1 MFRLFKKSGFDP
13 QLFEKELTDI
23 TESISS
29 TQQQISRLKTRYV
42 SIRRVLIQYMVLIY
56 VAVCLY
62 NYSQIPRNY
71 VASNKIQ
78 LFIRGQS
85 RGQLLFVGLYPVMGY
100 LLVKMIHAVFGF
112 LSKNR
117 THRLKGLKEK
127 HKAKIEELKKI
138 TNFNTT
144 ANLLN
149 KYGEKN
155 EIPAKNLPKARTTP
169 AKQVPKGPKGPKGSN
184 VINGTTEVNGANIP
198 TVQGRQFQQIP
209 PPNTLKL
216 LTTNPQAPIQKNRP
230 IQDRLLDL
238 LIGSDNNESIENR
251 YALICVNCF
260 THNGLAP
267 PNCTNP
273 ANTKF
278 ACLKCGFLNG
288 NTWQDE
294 LRDVTAKEE
303 SKDATTK
310 EEIREARTTKQSKE
324 APTTKESKEAPT
336 GKESLIA
343 EKEAP
348 IDPSDPP
355 TDHEYK
361 EPIYLESKE
370 KSDIGSVLNKEETSS
385 NEPNV
390 KDT

>member
-29 TQQQISRLKTRYV
+29 TQQQITRLKTRYV
-42 SIRRVLIQYMVLIY
+42 SIRRVLIQYMALLY
-56 VAVCLY
+56 VGVCLY

-85 RGQLLFVGLYPVMGY
+85 RGQLLFVGLYPVVGY
-100 LLVKMIHAVFGF
+100 LLVKVIHAVFGF

-169 AKQVPKGPKGPKGSN
+169 AKQVKGQKGPKGTNRINGTN
-184 VINGTTEVNGANIP
+184 VINDTNGINVANIP
-198 TVQGRQFQQIP
+198 TAQGRQFQQIS
-209 PPNTLKL
+209 PPNTVKPLA
-216 LTTNPQAPIQKNRP
+216 TNPQAPVQKNRP

-238 LIGSDNNESIENR
+238 LIGSDNSESIENR

-294 LRDVTAKEE
+294 LRDATANEE
-303 SKDATTK
+303 
-310 EEIREARTTKQSKE
+310 SKE
-324 APTTKESKEAPT
+324 APTKESKEAT
-336 GKESLIA
+336 TKESLIA
-343 EKEAP
+343 EKEPP

-361 EPIYLESKE
+361 EPISLEPKE
-370 KSDIGSVLNKEETSS
+370 KTDIEVLKEGETLS